1 MLRRL
6 PPAAEIFLINL
17 ICFGPFIA
25 MSAWEVVHRRDVH
38 VSTNREM
45 LLVIGIELVCGA
57 VAALILRARG
67 WKWADFG
74 LQPTF
79 RQAMAGLLLCFG
91 ANLIIAMIY
100 ATYTSAS
107 GIDLIKV
114 VDWQSRVTWPVLIL
128 LVLVNPLY
136 EELFEVAYNL
146 RAAESHGGAFAVT
159 LSAAV
164 RFACHLYQGPMA
176 AISILPLGLIFAY
189 VYWRWRKLWPL
200 VIAHAAADFLS
211 LWPDGK

>member
-25 MSAWEVVHRRDVH
+25 ISAMEVMHPVDKH
-38 VSTNREM
+38 VYDNREM
-45 LLVIGIELVCGA
+45 LLVVGIELVCGLI
-57 VAALILRARG
+57 AALILRARG
-67 WKWADFG
+67 WKWSDFG

-79 RQAMAGLLLCFG
+79 GQAMLGMALYVISSLL
-91 ANLIIAMIY
+91 IVMVY
-100 ATYTSAS
+100 ATYTSIS
-107 GIDLIKV
+107 GIDLTKV
-114 VDWQSRVTWPVLIL
+114 VGWESKVTWPMIIL

-146 RAAESHGGAFAVT
+146 RALESHGGAFAVT
-159 LSAAV
+159 LSAV
-164 RFACHLYQGPMA
+164 IRLSCHLYQGPIA
-176 AISILPLGLIFAY
+176 ALTILPMALIYAY

-200 VIAHAAADFLS
+200 VIAHAAADCIGF
-211 LWPDGK
+211 WPE